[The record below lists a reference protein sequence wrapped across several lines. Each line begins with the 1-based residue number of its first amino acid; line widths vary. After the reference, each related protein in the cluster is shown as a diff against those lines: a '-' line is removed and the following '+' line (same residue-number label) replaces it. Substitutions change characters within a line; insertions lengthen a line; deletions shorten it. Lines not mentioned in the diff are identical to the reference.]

1 MFNRFINFGFK
12 SNTIKNSSRI
22 LTYSAHGSSAI
33 IDPNSPSLLSNGK
46 RMEFGSEDVYKEEEE
61 DDTQYNSGQN
71 NTPYVKYAIIAAI
84 LALGSKMDEYGHC
97 LFNFGVK
104 IYNNWP

>member
-22 LTYSAHGSSAI
+22 LSYSAHGSSSAI

-46 RMEFGSEDVYKEEEE
+46 RMDFGSEEVYKEEEE
-61 DDTQYNSGQN
+61 DD
-71 NTPYVKYAIIAAI
+71 
-84 LALGSKMDEYGHC
+84 
-97 LFNFGVK
+97 
-104 IYNNWP
+104 